1 MNAAQVRA
9 KARLAMKRR
18 EESIEAEELEG
29 GEINLIPYLDIITN
43 LLLFLLASVS
53 AGYILGHI
61 NTTLPNQTPANQVA
75 PADPSQKPDETPI
88 QIMVS
93 ATKQGLVLWSLS
105 GLEGTLQSPKAR
117 VARLPATRADEA
129 PRYDYAA
136 LNNALYEIANRR
148 WRGKLRDQDTYEII
162 LQCDPEIPYETV
174 VDIMDAVR
182 RRIPPGLRA
191 GALLPEV
198 ALPKFQKQ
206 AEPAATPGA
215 EKWVPVEPYDPD
227 KHYLFPDI
235 LFAKWSFD

>member
-1 MNAAQVRA
+1 MNAAQVRS

-18 EESIEAEELEG
+18 EEAIEQEELEG

-43 LLLFLLASVS
+43 LLLFLLVSVS
-53 AGYILGHI
+53 AGYVLGHI
-61 NTTLPNQTPANQVA
+61 NTTLPKHTPANQVA
-75 PADPSQKPDETPI
+75 PANPADKPDETPL

-93 ATKQGLVLWSLS
+93 ATKQGLIVWSLS
-105 GLEGTLQSPKAR
+105 QLEGTLDSPKAR
-117 VARLPATRADEA
+117 IGRLPATRADEA

-148 WRGKLRDQDTYEII
+148 WRGKLRTVETYEII

-182 RRIPPGLRA
+182 RRIPPGLA
-191 GALLPEV
+191 ANAMLPQV
-198 ALPKFQKQ
+198 TMPKGQEQ
-206 AEPAATPGA
+206 ADATQPGGK
-215 EKWVPVEPYDPD
+215 KWVPVEPYDPD
-227 KHYLFPDI
+227 KHFLFPDI

>member
-9 KARLAMKRR
+9 KARMAMKRR
-18 EESIEAEELEG
+18 EEQVEQEELEG

-43 LLLFLLASVS
+43 LLLFLLVSVS

-61 NTTLPNQTPANQVA
+61 NTTLPDHVPADQVQ
-75 PADPSQKPDETPI
+75 PADPALTPDETPLQLI
-88 QIMVS
+88 VS
-93 ATKQGLVLWSLS
+93 TTKQGMILWSIS
-105 GLEGTLQSPKAR
+105 GLEGNLASPKAR
-117 VARLPATRADEA
+117 IPRLPATRADEA

-136 LNNALYEIANRR
+136 LNNTLYEIAGRR
-148 WRGKLRDQDTYEII
+148 WRGKLRTQETYEII
-162 LQCDPEIPYETV
+162 LQCDPDIPYETV

-182 RRIPPGLRA
+182 RRIPPGTRP

-198 ALPKFQKQ
+198 TIPKAQKQ
-206 AEPAATPGA
+206 GEGKA

-235 LFAKWSFD
+235 LFGKWSFD